1 MSNVTINGR
10 PVSILEYLGQRVVT
24 LAMIDDLHGRPKDTA
39 RKRFNENKRRFVE
52 GEDYF
57 VRNPDEARELGFTAP
72 NGLTLLTESGYLMLV
87 KSFTDDLAWTVQRE
101 LVTGYFRAPRQ
112 PDLPRNTL
120 ATMEPTELNARIGAC
135 RQASRQWG
143 KSAGAWAWM
152 KAGLPRPPRELL
164 SVAENA
170 VLDAVNG
177 TKPTPSPV
185 QRRIM
190 IIEDVQGGSVPT
202 PFP

>member
-10 PVSILEYLGQRVVT
+10 PVSILEYRGQRVVT
-24 LAMIDDLHGRPKDTA
+24 LAMVDALHQRIEDTA
-39 RKRFNENKRRFVE
+39 
-52 GEDYF
+52 G
-57 VRNPDEARELGFTAP
+57 RN
-72 NGLTLLTESGYLMLV
+72 
-87 KSFTDDLAWTVQRE
+87 
-101 LVTGYFRAPRQ
+101 FRAPRQ
-112 PDLPRNTL
+112 PDLPRNPL

-164 SVAENA
+164 SAAENA
-170 VLDAVNG
+170 VLDAVDG
-177 TKPTPSPV
+177 SKPAPPPV

-190 IIEDVQGGSVPT
+190 IIEDVQGGLR
-202 PFP
+202 